1 MFVTFPVH
9 HLVSIRFPLGYSPF
23 SACPYLSPSSCSIR
37 FPLLGKKSCLRP
49 WYLTT
54 HSSTPHTKN
63 YFLHSLHS
71 LHSLSLSLPLSP
83 SLPLRSCPLVPETW
97 SPICFGTFLAGC
109 PRNTGMWS
117 DSPTTAPRFR
127 PPTTTQHRIL
137 NRPAGVGKWWG
148 TRTNEGVG

>member
-1 MFVTFPVH
+1 MFVTFLVLH
-9 HLVSIRFPLGYSPF
+9 SVSIRFPLGYSPF
-23 SACPYLSPSSCSIR
+23 SACPCLSPSTCSIR
-37 FPLLGKKSCLRP
+37 FPLLGKKSRLHPR
-49 WYLTT
+49 YLAT

-63 YFLHSLHS
+63 YSLH
-71 LHSLSLSLPLSP
+71 SP

-109 PRNTGMWS
+109 PRNTGMSS